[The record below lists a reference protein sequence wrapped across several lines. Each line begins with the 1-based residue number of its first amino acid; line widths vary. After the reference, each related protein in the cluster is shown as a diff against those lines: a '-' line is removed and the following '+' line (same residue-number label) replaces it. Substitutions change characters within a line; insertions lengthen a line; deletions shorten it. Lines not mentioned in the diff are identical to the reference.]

1 MGEVVLRAMAVGS
14 VGGGVSGKPST
25 CIMGR
30 GRRGGG
36 RHIRGFMGLPLESGS
51 EAVERSTS

>member
-1 MGEVVLRAMAVGS
+1 MLRAMAVGS